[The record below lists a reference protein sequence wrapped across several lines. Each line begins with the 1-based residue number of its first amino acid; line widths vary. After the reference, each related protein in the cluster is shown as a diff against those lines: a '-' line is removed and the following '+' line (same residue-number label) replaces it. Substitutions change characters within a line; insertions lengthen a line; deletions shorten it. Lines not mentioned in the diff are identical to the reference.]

1 LQGVKENTP
10 AQLDAAHDL
19 FEEYFD
25 CVFVNWFYLK
35 NK

>member
-1 LQGVKENTP
+1 VKENTP

-25 CVFVNWFYLK
+25 CVFVN
-35 NK
+35 